1 MSRDT
6 QKSKVYKWER
16 SFFGE
21 DHDRSVWTEDQ
32 CVKYINEAYKWWTS
46 NKNAKTVKVKFENS
60 FNSNRSSH
68 FKLSTN
74 TIKIQRKWATNPFVC
89 SHELAHYIHYN
100 DVCRGEVSHGPVF
113 MRVMLTL
120 IDKFTEHSLGD
131 MIKSARAAKVKV
143 AGLRVPKTNKYYPNQ
158 LIRRPASNTFYIPKL
173 TEKDLKFNSSEVYT
187 REWYESTTK
196 ITAAKPKKFPKPS
209 IFFDPIL
216 VGGKTIEEFA
226 AEMDN
231 PSGRLKVGEW
241 AIGENMVLLT
251 NKGSNDYEVEP
262 LKGFNVESLHF
273 IEHYDLATAKYD
285 AHGNVF
291 RCDEDCDCGEV
302 LSDKEIYE
310 QLSEWISDGGIS
322 PKSGYNPFFK
332 IENDRLIKEYKGKNP
347 TLDFFQEFGLGIE
360 SRTQAA

>member
-6 QKSKVYKWER
+6 QRSKVYKWEME
-16 SFFGE
+16 FFS
-21 DHDRSVWTEDQ
+21 DYRNRSVWTEDQ

-46 NKNAKTVKVKFENS
+46 NKNAKTVKVKFEND

-68 FKLSTN
+68 FKSRTN
-74 TIKIQRKWATNPFVC
+74 TIKIQRKWATNPIVC
-89 SHELAHYIHYN
+89 SHELAHYICYN
-100 DVCRGEVSHGPVF
+100 DVCDGVKHGPVF

-131 MIKSARAAKVKV
+131 MIKSARTAKVKV
-143 AGLRVPKTNKYYPNQ
+143 AGLKRPNSNKA
-158 LIRRPASNTFYIPKL
+158 IRKPSNTFYIPKL
-173 TEKDLKFNSSEVYT
+173 TDKDLKFNSSEVYT
-187 REWYESTTK
+187 REWYEAPAK
-196 ITAAKPKKFPKPS
+196 IAAAKPKKFPKPS

-251 NKGSNDYEVEP
+251 NKGFNDYEVEP

-285 AHGNVF
+285 AGNPPI

-322 PKSGYNPFFK
+322 PKSGYNPFYK
-332 IENDRLIKEYKGKNP
+332 IEDDRLIKEYKGKNP

>member
-1 MSRDT
+1 M
-6 QKSKVYKWER
+6 
-16 SFFGE
+16 
-21 DHDRSVWTEDQ
+21 
-32 CVKYINEAYKWWTS
+32 
-46 NKNAKTVKVKFENS
+46 
-60 FNSNRSSH
+60 
-68 FKLSTN
+68 
-74 TIKIQRKWATNPFVC
+74 
-89 SHELAHYIHYN
+89 
-100 DVCRGEVSHGPVF
+100 CRGEASHGPVF

-158 LIRRPASNTFYIPKL
+158 LIRRPSNTFYIPKL

-187 REWYESTTK
+187 REWYEAPAK
-196 ITAAKPKKFPKPS
+196 IAAAKPKKFPKPS

-251 NKGSNDYEVEP
+251 NKGFNDYEVEP

-285 AHGNVF
+285 AGSAPI

-322 PKSGYNPFFK
+322 PKSGYNPFYK
-332 IENDRLIKEYKGKNP
+332 IEDDHLIKKYKGKNP

>member
-1 MSRDT
+1 MSRDI
-6 QKSKVYKWER
+6 QRSKVYKWQR
-16 SFFGE
+16 SFFGR
-21 DHDRSVWTEDQ
+21 DYDRSVWTEDQ

-60 FNSNRSSH
+60 FNSNRSSM
-68 FKLSTN
+68 FYRGAN
-74 TIKIQRKWATNPFVC
+74 TIKIQRSWSTNPFVC
-89 SHELAHYIHYN
+89 SHELAHYIHHN
-100 DVCRGEVSHGPVF
+100 DVCRGEASHGPVF

-143 AGLRVPKTNKYYPNQ
+143 AGLRVPKTNKYYPNK
-158 LIRRPASNTFYIPKL
+158 LIRQTSNTFYIPKL
-173 TEKDLKFNSSEVYT
+173 TEKDLKFNSSDVYT
-187 REWYESTTK
+187 QEWYEASTR
-196 ITAAKPKKFPKPS
+196 IAAVKPKKLPKPS

-251 NKGSNDYEVEP
+251 NIGSNEYELET
-262 LKGFNVESLHF
+262 LKGFNAEELHF
-273 IEHYDLATAKYD
+273 FDYYGLEDAKQGAQRGVY
-285 AHGNVF
+285 
-291 RCDEDCDCGEV
+291 RCEEDCECGEP

-332 IENDRLIKEYKGKNP
+332 IEDDRLIKEYKGKNP